1 MASKP
6 TFDLVV
12 LRIGYKEYAV
22 PKAAALQFMDLCA
35 GSDVYE
41 WGQHWKGNGEGSEE
55 HAWLLESTAMPS
67 VTLLGPVQFHQ
78 AVENRKMFIEAQAAK
93 KAKND

>member
-1 MASKP
+1 MANKP
-6 TFDLVV
+6 TFDLVL
-12 LRIGYKEYAV
+12 LRIGYKQYAV

-41 WGQHWKGNGEGSEE
+41 WDMHWSSGGGNEE
-55 HAWLLESTAMPS
+55 HAWLLDTNSMPTVS
-67 VTLLGPVQFHQ
+67 LLGPVQFHQ
-78 AVENRKMFIEAQAAK
+78 AVENRKMFVEAQAAK